1 MHLKQ
6 NHIEIGSSLG
16 TVFVLILVILWIST
30 DMGASAPV
38 YVAALMAFVVAM
50 GAAGIWIA
58 KMYGK

>member
-6 NHIEIGSSLG
+6 NHLEIGSSLG
-16 TVFVLILVILWIST
+16 TVFILILVILWISANL
-30 DMGASAPV
+30 DAPAIG

>member
-16 TVFVLILVILWIST
+16 TVFGLILVILWLSANNAP
-30 DMGASAPV
+30 ASG